1 MISSKQRN
9 KINPVRRLNPK
20 QKKQFYIFNK
30 NLCEPSICWHSFY
43 RNLDFKIFMNTII
56 DFMKRNYKIILAVV
70 LLSATLFA
78 FRNTSFTESTTSEKD
93 KMLLELLTFVIEKG
107 HYSPATIDDTFSKGV
122 YKDYIQA
129 LDPSK
134 RFFLQSD
141 IDEFSKYETQLDD
154 QLLNKDL
161 TFFNL
166 TYDRLIK
173 RMEEGK
179 SLYKD
184 ILSTPFDYTVDE
196 TFNTDYEKAPYA
208 KNAAELKEKWRK
220 QLKLSTLSSLT
231 DRLKIQ
237 ENKEKGIVDKDPKSS
252 SDVLKPGEFVDN
264 INNTEKEKSDKS
276 TDGKP
281 KTLAELEKITRESSL
296 KSLDEYFGFMKE
308 LTRDDWFSIYINSIT
323 ARFDPHTNYFPP
335 EEKERFD
342 VSISG
347 KFEGIGARLQKK
359 NDFTEITE
367 LISGGPA
374 WRGKQLEAGDVIMK
388 VAQGNG
394 EPLDIVGMRL
404 DDVVKKIKGPKGSEV
419 RLTVKKVD
427 GSIKTISII
436 RDIVEI
442 EETYAKSSV
451 VERNGMRYGVIYLPK
466 FYIDFENADG
476 RDAGKDIAAEVEAL
490 KKVGVNG
497 IVLDVR
503 DDGGGSLS
511 TVVDIAGLFIEQGPI
526 VQIKSADRKKE
537 VLYDRDKKIEWDGPL
552 VIMVNSFSAS
562 ASEILAAAIQ
572 DYKRG
577 IIVGSKQTYGK
588 GTVQNVIDL
597 NKFVRSSSTGD
608 LGALKTTTQ
617 KFYRINGGSTQL
629 EGVSSDI
636 VMPDKYAYLKM
647 GERDVEAAMPW
658 DKIDPAP
665 YSVWKNNANFDKAI
679 AESKK
684 RIAQN
689 PQFKL
694 IEENAK
700 WIDERSKENVYS
712 LKMDDFKKHQ
722 AAIEE
727 TNKKFKAISDYDYH
741 LKFTSLP
748 QEAEAMKKDASLKE
762 KRLRWH
768 ESLSKDIYVE
778 EALNVLDDLQSKPVI
793 KKSAPAVTLK
803 KEKLAK

>member
-1 MISSKQRN
+1 M
-9 KINPVRRLNPK
+9 
-20 QKKQFYIFNK
+20 
-30 NLCEPSICWHSFY
+30 
-43 RNLDFKIFMNTII
+43 DTII
-56 DFMKRNYKIILAVV
+56 NFMKRNYKIIIAVV
-70 LLSATLFA
+70 LLSVSLFA
-78 FRNTSFTESTTSEKD
+78 FKINSTKSVDPEKD

-107 HYSPATIDDTFSKGV
+107 HYNPAKIDDTFSKGI
-122 YKDYIQA
+122 YKDYIEA

-141 IDEFSKYETQLDD
+141 IDEFSKYETLLDD
-154 QLLNKDL
+154 ELLNKDL
-161 TFFNL
+161 TFFDL
-166 TYDRLIK
+166 TYNRLMK
-173 RMEEGK
+173 RMDEGK
-179 SLYKD
+179 KLYKD
-184 ILSTPFDYTVDE
+184 ILSTPFDYSINE

-208 KNAAELKEKWRK
+208 KNAQELKERWRK
-220 QLKLSTLSSLT
+220 QIKLSTLSSLT

-237 ENKEKGIVDKDPKSS
+237 ENKANGIVDKDSKGS
-252 SDVLKPGEFVDN
+252 SDVLKSEEFVDN
-264 INNTEKEKSDKS
+264 TSDTEKDKS
-276 TDGKP
+276 SDGKP
-281 KTLAELEKITRESSL
+281 KTFEELEKITRESSL
-296 KSLDEYFGFMKE
+296 KSLDEYFGFMKD
-308 LTRDDWFSIYINSIT
+308 LTRDDWFSVYINSIT

-374 WRGKQLEAGDVIMK
+374 WRGKQLEAGDVVMK
-388 VAQGNG
+388 VAQGKS
-394 EPLDIVGMRL
+394 EPVDIVGMRL

-451 VERNGMRYGVIYLPK
+451 VERNGVKYGVIYLPK
-466 FYIDFENADG
+466 FYIDFENKDG
-476 RDAGKDIAAEVEAL
+476 RDAGKDVAAEVESL
-490 KKVGVNG
+490 KKAGVSG

-526 VQIKSADRKKE
+526 VQIKSAGKQKE
-537 VLYDRDKKIEWDGPL
+537 VLFDRDKKIEWDGPL

-577 IIVGSKQTYGK
+577 IIIGSKQTYGK

-597 NKFVRSSSTGD
+597 NQFVRSSDKGD

-629 EGVSSDI
+629 EGVSSDV
-636 VMPDKYAYLKM
+636 VMPDRYAYLKM
-647 GERDVEAAMPW
+647 GERDVDNAMPW
-658 DKIDPAP
+658 DKIDPAQ
-665 YSVWKNNANFDKAI
+665 YNVWKNTSKFDKAI
-679 AESKK
+679 ADSKS
-684 RIAQN
+684 RIAQSQ
-689 PQFKL
+689 QFKL
-694 IEENAK
+694 IEESAK
-700 WIDERSKENVYS
+700 WIDERSKENDYS
-712 LKMDDFKKHQ
+712 LKFEDFKKNQ
-722 AAIEE
+722 KAIEE
-727 TNKKFKAISDYDYH
+727 TNKKYKSIADYDYH

-748 QEAEAMKKDASLKE
+748 QEAEAMKTDASLKE
-762 KRLRWH
+762 KRERWH
-768 ESLSKDIYVE
+768 ESLTKDIYVE
-778 EALNVLDDLQSKPVI
+778 EALNVLDDLQAKPVV
-793 KKSAPAVTLK
+793 KKGVPETLK
-803 KEKLAK
+803 KEKLVKS

>member
-1 MISSKQRN
+1 M
-9 KINPVRRLNPK
+9 
-20 QKKQFYIFNK
+20 
-30 NLCEPSICWHSFY
+30 
-43 RNLDFKIFMNTII
+43 DTII
-56 DFMKRNYKIILAVV
+56 NFMKRNYKILIAVV
-70 LLSATLFA
+70 LLSVTLFA
-78 FRNTSFTESTTSEKD
+78 FKINSDRSDDPEKD

-107 HYSPATIDDTFSKGV
+107 HYDPAKIDDTFSKGI
-122 YKDYIQA
+122 YKDYIEA

-141 IDEFSKYETQLDD
+141 IDEFSKYETLLDD
-154 QLLNKDL
+154 QLLNKEL

-166 TYDRLIK
+166 TYNRLMK
-173 RMEEGK
+173 RMLEGK
-179 SLYKD
+179 GFYKD
-184 ILSTPFDYTVDE
+184 ILSTPFDYSVDE

-208 KNAAELKEKWRK
+208 KNVSELKERWRK
-220 QLKLSTLSSLT
+220 QIKLSTLSSLT

-237 ENKEKGIVDKDPKSS
+237 ENKEKGIVDKEDKTTSE
-252 SDVLKPGEFVDN
+252 VLKPGESVDGLS
-264 INNTEKEKSDKS
+264 NTDNDKS
-276 TDGKP
+276 SNDKP
-281 KTLAELEKITRESSL
+281 KTFEELEKITRESSL
-296 KSLDEYFGFMKE
+296 KSLDEYFGFME
-308 LTRDDWFSIYINSIT
+308 DLTRDEWFSVYVNSIT

-374 WRGKQLEAGDVIMK
+374 WRGKLLEAGDVIMK
-388 VAQGNG
+388 VAQGDK
-394 EPLDIVGMRL
+394 EPVDIVGMRL
-404 DDVVKKIKGPKGSEV
+404 DDVVKKIKGTKGSEV

-451 VERNGMRYGVIYLPK
+451 VERNGLKYGVIYLPK
-466 FYIDFENADG
+466 FYIDFENKDG
-476 RDAGKDIAAEVEAL
+476 RDAGKDVAAEVESL
-490 KKVGVNG
+490 KKAGVNG

-526 VQIKSADRKKE
+526 VQVKSAGRQKE

-577 IIVGSKQTYGK
+577 IIIGSKQTYGK

-597 NKFVRSSSTGD
+597 NQFVRSSDKGD

-629 EGVSSDI
+629 EGVSSDV
-636 VMPDKYAYLKM
+636 VMPDRYAYLKM
-647 GERDVEAAMPW
+647 GERDVDNAMPW
-658 DKIDPAP
+658 DKIDPAQ
-665 YSVWKNNANFDKAI
+665 YTVWTNNAKFNKAI
-679 AESKK
+679 ADSKN

-689 PQFKL
+689 QQFKL

-700 WIDERSKENVYS
+700 WIDERSNENDYS
-712 LKMDDFKKHQ
+712 LKLEEFKKNQ
-722 AAIEE
+722 KAIEE
-727 TNKKFKAISDYDYH
+727 TNKKFKSIADYDYH
-741 LKFTSLP
+741 LKFASLP
-748 QEAEAMKKDASLKE
+748 QEVEAMKTDASLKE
-762 KRLRWH
+762 KRERWH

-778 EALNVLDDLQSKPVI
+778 EALNVLDDLQSKPVV
-793 KKSAPAVTLK
+793 KKSVPMAMK
-803 KEKLAK
+803 KQKLVKS

>member
-1 MISSKQRN
+1 M
-9 KINPVRRLNPK
+9 
-20 QKKQFYIFNK
+20 
-30 NLCEPSICWHSFY
+30 
-43 RNLDFKIFMNTII
+43 DTII
-56 DFMKRNYKIILAVV
+56 NFMKRNYKIILAVV
-70 LLSATLFA
+70 ILSATLFA
-78 FRNTSFTESTTSEKD
+78 FKINSTKSVDPEKD

-107 HYSPATIDDTFSKGV
+107 HYSPATIDDTFSKGI

-141 IDEFSKYETQLDD
+141 IDEFSKFETELDD
-154 QLLNKDL
+154 QLLNRDL

-166 TYDRLIK
+166 TYDRLMT

-179 SLYKD
+179 KLYKD
-184 ILSTPFDYTVDE
+184 ILSTPFDYTIDE
-196 TFNTDYEKAPYA
+196 TFNTDYEKAPYV
-208 KNAAELKEKWRK
+208 KNTQELKERWRK
-220 QLKLSTLSSLT
+220 QIKLSTLSSLT

-237 ENKEKGIVDKDPKSS
+237 ENKEKGIVDKDVKNSS
-252 SDVLKPGEFVDN
+252 EVAKPGEFVDELS
-264 INNTEKEKSDKS
+264 ISEKEKTS
-276 TDGKP
+276 DGKP
-281 KTLAELEKITRESSL
+281 KTFEELEKITRESSL
-296 KSLDEYFGFMKE
+296 KSLDEYFGFMKD
-308 LTRDDWFSIYINSIT
+308 LTRDDWFSVYINSIT
-323 ARFDPHTNYFPP
+323 SRFDPHTNYFPP

-374 WRGKQLEAGDVIMK
+374 WRGKQLEAGDIVMK

-451 VERNGMRYGVIYLPK
+451 VERNGVKYGVIYLPK
-466 FYIDFENADG
+466 FYIDFENKDG
-476 RDAGKDIAAEVEAL
+476 RDAGKDVAAEVESL
-490 KKVGVNG
+490 KQAGVNG

-526 VQIKSADRKKE
+526 VQIKSAGRKKE

-577 IIVGSKQTYGK
+577 IIIGSKQTYGK

-597 NKFVRSSSTGD
+597 NSFVRSSSSGD

-636 VMPDKYAYLKM
+636 VMPDRYAYLKM
-647 GERDVEAAMPW
+647 GERDVDNAMPW
-658 DKIDPAP
+658 DKIDPAT
-665 YSVWKNNANFDKAI
+665 YSVWTKNAKFEKVI
-679 AESKK
+679 ADSKK
-684 RIAQN
+684 RIALN

-700 WIDERSKENVYS
+700 WIDERSKENLYS
-712 LKMDDFKKHQ
+712 LKMEAFKKTQ
-722 AAIEE
+722 KAIED
-727 TNKKFKAISDYDYH
+727 TNKKFKPISDYDYH
-741 LKFTSLP
+741 AKFTSLP

-762 KRLRWH
+762 KRERWH

-778 EALNVLDDLQSKPVI
+778 EALNVLDDLQTKPVV
-793 KKSAPAVTLK
+793 KKTVPVTLK
-803 KEKLAK
+803 KQKLVKT

>member
-1 MISSKQRN
+1 M
-9 KINPVRRLNPK
+9 
-20 QKKQFYIFNK
+20 
-30 NLCEPSICWHSFY
+30 
-43 RNLDFKIFMNTII
+43 DTII
-56 DFMKRNYKIILAVV
+56 NFMKRNYKILIAVV
-70 LLSATLFA
+70 LLSVTLFA
-78 FRNTSFTESTTSEKD
+78 FKINSDRSDDPEKD

-107 HYSPATIDDTFSKGV
+107 HYDPAKIDDTFSKGI
-122 YKDYIQA
+122 YKDYIEA

-141 IDEFSKYETQLDD
+141 IDEFSKYETLLDD
-154 QLLNKDL
+154 QLLNKEL

-166 TYDRLIK
+166 TYNRLMK
-173 RMEEGK
+173 RMLEGK
-179 SLYKD
+179 GFYKD
-184 ILSTPFDYTVDE
+184 ILSTPFDYSVDE

-208 KNAAELKEKWRK
+208 KNVSELKERWRK
-220 QLKLSTLSSLT
+220 QIKLSTLSSLT

-237 ENKEKGIVDKDPKSS
+237 ENKEKGIVDKEDKTTSE
-252 SDVLKPGEFVDN
+252 VLKPGESVDGLSN
-264 INNTEKEKSDKS
+264 SENDKS
-276 TDGKP
+276 SNDKP
-281 KTLAELEKITRESSL
+281 KTFEELEKITRESSL
-296 KSLDEYFGFMKE
+296 KSLDEYFGFME
-308 LTRDDWFSIYINSIT
+308 DLTRDEWFSVYVNSIT

-374 WRGKQLEAGDVIMK
+374 WRGKLLEAGDVIMK
-388 VAQGNG
+388 VAQGDK
-394 EPLDIVGMRL
+394 EPVDIVGMRL
-404 DDVVKKIKGPKGSEV
+404 DDVVKKIKGTKGSEV

-451 VERNGMRYGVIYLPK
+451 VERNGLKYGVIYLPK
-466 FYIDFENADG
+466 FYIDFENKDG
-476 RDAGKDIAAEVEAL
+476 RDAGKDVAAEVESL
-490 KKVGVNG
+490 KKAGVNG

-526 VQIKSADRKKE
+526 VQVKSAGRQKE

-577 IIVGSKQTYGK
+577 IIIGSKQTYGK

-597 NKFVRSSSTGD
+597 NQFVRSSDKGD

-629 EGVSSDI
+629 EGVSSDV
-636 VMPDKYAYLKM
+636 VMPDRYAYLKM
-647 GERDVEAAMPW
+647 GERDVDNAMPW
-658 DKIDPAP
+658 DKIDPAQ
-665 YSVWKNNANFDKAI
+665 YTVWTNNAKFNKAI
-679 AESKK
+679 ADSKN

-689 PQFKL
+689 QQFKL

-700 WIDERSKENVYS
+700 WIDERSNENDYS
-712 LKMDDFKKHQ
+712 LKLEEFKKNQ
-722 AAIEE
+722 KAIEE
-727 TNKKFKAISDYDYH
+727 TNKKFKSIADYDYH
-741 LKFTSLP
+741 LKFASLP
-748 QEAEAMKKDASLKE
+748 QEVEAMKTDASLKE
-762 KRLRWH
+762 KRERWH

-778 EALNVLDDLQSKPVI
+778 EALNVLDDLQSKPVV
-793 KKSAPAVTLK
+793 KKSVPMAMK
-803 KEKLAK
+803 KQKVVKS